1 MTVVYLDQ
9 VFLLNTV
16 LDYLL
21 LLAGARLSGTPLR
34 RMRFLLCAGMGGLYA
49 AAVFWEGLGPILAHP
64 AGKILSGILLAWVA
78 YRKEAHAWRMV
89 CLFFL
94 LSGGFAGI
102 LLALG
107 LMSGSPGIYLSNIY
121 YGRIH
126 WLVLLTAAV
135 VISLLLHLVFRQ
147 GTRHGGGSLM
157 DVEIS
162 IAGKRKVL
170 TVLHD
175 TGNTLRNPVDGRPVL
190 VLEQSG
196 LKDLWPAEI
205 NRILQ
210 EKRPPEEKM
219 AKLYQ
224 EEIPLTFTLLP
235 FRSVG
240 VPAGLLL
247 AVYSDFIRI
256 NGKTYPKELIAL
268 SPGSVSDGG
277 GYHGLWGGEERR
289 FAYERVTEEAV
300 AMDPSA

>member
-1 MTVVYLDQ
+1 
-9 VFLLNTV
+9 
-16 LDYLL
+16 
-21 LLAGARLSGTPLR
+21 
-34 RMRFLLCAGMGGLYA
+34 
-49 AAVFWEGLGPILAHP
+49 
-64 AGKILSGILLAWVA
+64 
-78 YRKEAHAWRMV
+78 
-89 CLFFL
+89 
-94 LSGGFAGI
+94 
-102 LLALG
+102 
-107 LMSGSPGIYLSNIY
+107 
-121 YGRIH
+121 
-126 WLVLLTAAV
+126 
-135 VISLLLHLVFRQ
+135 
-147 GTRHGGGSLM
+147 M

-190 VLEQSG
+190 VLEQSS

-210 EKRPPEEKM
+210 EKRAPEEKM

-247 AVYSDFIRI
+247 AVYSDFIRV